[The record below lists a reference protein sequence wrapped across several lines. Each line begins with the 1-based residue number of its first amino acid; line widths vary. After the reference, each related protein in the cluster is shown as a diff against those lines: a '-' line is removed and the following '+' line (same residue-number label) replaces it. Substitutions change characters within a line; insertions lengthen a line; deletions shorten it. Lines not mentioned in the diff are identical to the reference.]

1 MNTDAIA
8 QAAAA
13 KLDADRD
20 ERVSAVTAL
29 AVSAKDLDTARRE
42 LASAEHQHAQQYRAT
57 LRLGW
62 TDTDLKGF
70 GIEVPAKNLGGR
82 PRKAKTTGTKTPQG
96 PRPPAVDPNHV
107 TTNFGGTNGP
117 PQNSDS

>member
-1 MNTDAIA
+1 MNTEAIA

-29 AVSAKDLDTARRE
+29 AVTAKELDTARRG
-42 LASAEHQHAQQYRAT
+42 LAGAEQQHAQQYRAT

-62 TDTDLKGF
+62 TDSDLKGF
-70 GIEVPAKNLGGR
+70 GIEVPSKNLGGR
-82 PRKAKTTGTKTPQG
+82 PRKPKMAGTRTP
-96 PRPPAVDPNHV
+96 PELPKSD
-107 TTNFGGTNGP
+107 TNG
-117 PQNSDS
+117 DS